1 MFDIK
6 LFQFYTMD
14 VKSFLQRWRCNYILN
29 TKKIIFIIITLSLI
43 AILVH
48 GTYKYITEGSILGG
62 TIFAAS
68 LILSNLINHITWGD
82 PNGVSEE
89 SQDEMGQQIT
99 YKSFKI
105 AYFVLVG
112 VMFLILLCS
121 EGISMGSNL
130 DGVKNLPLFIALC
143 SSFLIFPIV
152 ELIVAKQYK

>member
-1 MFDIK
+1 M
-6 LFQFYTMD
+6 
-14 VKSFLQRWRCNYILN
+14 N
-29 TKKIIFIIITLSLI
+29 TKKTIFIIIVLALL
-43 AILVH
+43 AILIH

-82 PNGVSEE
+82 PNGVSKE

-105 AYFVLVG
+105 SYFVLVV
-112 VMFLILLCS
+112 VMFLILLFS
-121 EGISMGSNL
+121 EGFSMGANL

-143 SSFLIFPIV
+143 SSFFIFPIV
-152 ELIVAKQYK
+152 ELIVAQQYK

>member
-1 MFDIK
+1 MK

-14 VKSFLQRWRCNYILN
+14 VKSFLQKWRCNYILN
-29 TKKIIFIIITLSLI
+29 TKKIIFVIITLSLI

-68 LILSNLINHITWGD
+68 LILSNLINHITWGN

-105 AYFVLVG
+105 SYFVLMC
-112 VMFLILLCS
+112 VMFLILIFS
-121 EGISMGSNL
+121 EGFSSLLL
-130 DGVKNLPLFIALC
+130 DEIKNLPLFIALC
-143 SSFLIFPIV
+143 SSFFIYPIV
-152 ELIVAKQYK
+152 ELIAAKQYK

>member
-1 MFDIK
+1 M
-6 LFQFYTMD
+6 
-14 VKSFLQRWRCNYILN
+14 S
-29 TKKIIFIIITLSLI
+29 TKKIIFVIIVLSLI
-43 AILVH
+43 AILGH
-48 GTYKYITEGSILGG
+48 GAYKYATEGSILGG

-82 PNGVSEE
+82 PNGVSKE
-89 SQDEMGQQIT
+89 SQDELGQQIT

-105 AYFVLVG
+105 AYFVLVV

-121 EGISMGSNL
+121 EGFSMGSNL

>member
-1 MFDIK
+1 MI

-29 TKKIIFIIITLSLI
+29 TKKTIFIIIIFSLI
-43 AILVH
+43 AILGH

-68 LILSNLINHITWGD
+68 LILSKLINHITWGD

-105 AYFVLVG
+105 AYFVLV
-112 VMFLILLCS
+112 VLMFLILLFS
-121 EGISMGSNL
+121 EGFSMGSNL

-143 SSFLIFPIV
+143 SSFFIYPIV